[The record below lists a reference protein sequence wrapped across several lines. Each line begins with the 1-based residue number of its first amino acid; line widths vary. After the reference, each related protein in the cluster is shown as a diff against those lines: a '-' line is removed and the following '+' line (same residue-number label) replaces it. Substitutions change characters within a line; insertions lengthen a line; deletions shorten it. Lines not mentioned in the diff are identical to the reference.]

1 MGKPKVLW
9 LWVVIGIFSFCVLAG
24 LLTQNM
30 SDTAAGI
37 VVLGLLGFLLA
48 IALSTA
54 AIMIPIFIY
63 HIKTLIIAQNEILQR
78 VDANLCKI
86 AEGPNDQD
94 QPTGQTVDR
103 II

>member
-1 MGKPKVLW
+1 MVKPKVLW
-9 LWVVIGIFSFCVLAG
+9 LWVVIGIFSYFVLAG

-48 IALSTA
+48 IALLA
-54 AIMIPIFIY
+54 AATMIPIFIY

-78 VDANLCKI
+78 LDANLCKI
-86 AEGPNDQD
+86 AEGQNDQD
-94 QPTGQTVDR
+94 QPTGQTADR